1 MENLPLT
8 EFDLA
13 TSGTYMQMIKA
24 YIPFIDLKEQRLI
37 SIAIRIAELIQTI
50 NFFKNMSEP
59 SPLFRAN
66 HEVCQQYLF
75 VSSKPLVY
83 RLRSCGRYARHP
95 RSAGKEIRR
104 FCPGK
109 DFEILD
115 MLSNYS
121 NMSNIISAFQATNEA
136 KESDNNGEV
145 FKKFLS
151 KDQQKLYESY
161 KKILNS

>member
-24 YIPFIDLKEQRLI
+24 YIPFIDLKEQKFI

-66 HEVCQQYLF
+66 HDRE
-75 VSSKPLVY
+75 
-83 RLRSCGRYARHP
+83 HII
-95 RSAGKEIRR
+95 KEIRR

-136 KESDNNGEV
+136 KESDNNGGV

>member
-24 YIPFIDLKEQRLI
+24 YIPFIDLKEQKFI

-66 HEVCQQYLF
+66 HDRE
-75 VSSKPLVY
+75 
-83 RLRSCGRYARHP
+83 HII
-95 RSAGKEIRR
+95 KEIRR

-109 DFEILD
+109 EIGRA
-115 MLSNYS
+115 SCR
-121 NMSNIISAFQATNEA
+121 ER
-136 KESDNNGEV
+136 V
-145 FKKFLS
+145 
-151 KDQQKLYESY
+151 
-161 KKILNS
+161 

>member
-66 HEVCQQYLF
+66 HDRDCLLYT
-75 VSSKPLVY
+75 SPS
-83 RLRSCGRYARHP
+83 P
-95 RSAGKEIRR
+95 RDS
-104 FCPGK
+104 
-109 DFEILD
+109 
-115 MLSNYS
+115 
-121 NMSNIISAFQATNEA
+121 
-136 KESDNNGEV
+136 
-145 FKKFLS
+145 
-151 KDQQKLYESY
+151 
-161 KKILNS
+161 